1 MLCNQVATLSVVVTQ
16 TNLIQSSEW
25 ILGYLQ
31 RSKRLDTTF
40 SEFPAGVFI
49 HPMLY
54 GSANAVIRYKNKTTL
69 FAPTVTEIDMVD
81 SRSIHVIHRF
91 VLFIC
96 KHHVRNVSIT

>member
-1 MLCNQVATLSVVVTQ
+1 MDFRLFIIIIIKFKFIPRSFYKNIQLR
-16 TNLIQSSEW
+16 LI
-25 ILGYLQ
+25 LL
-31 RSKRLDTTF
+31 F

-49 HPMLY
+49 HLMLY